1 MQQPMTKTTAEP
13 EDTSP
18 AQTYAGPSRA
28 RPRRRAAGAA
38 AGREGRPWATA
49 PPRSAPRTAVEEGPR
64 RTGWEGTDWEGWTE
78 HSQELRA
85 VWLVYGA
92 RFHGGKY
99 TCPQSAIFGGSTKW

>member
-1 MQQPMTKTTAEP
+1 MTKTTAEP

-85 VWLVYGA
+85 VCWLVPGLVPGFMA
-92 RFHGGKY
+92 GNTHVPK
-99 TCPQSAIFGGSTKW
+99 SAFFGGSTKW